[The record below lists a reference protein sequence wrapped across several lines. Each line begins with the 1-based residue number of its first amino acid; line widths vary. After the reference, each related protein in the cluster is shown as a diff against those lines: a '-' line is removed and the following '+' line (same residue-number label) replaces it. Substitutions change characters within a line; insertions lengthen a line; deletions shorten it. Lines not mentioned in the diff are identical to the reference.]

1 MKWLLGIP
9 LLALVGAMLY
19 HALLI
24 GWGFVSDVRSGF
36 LRTVL
41 RCGYVLLV
49 LLVLFSVGR
58 QFYDLL
64 A

>member
-1 MKWLLGIP
+1 MKWLFGIP
-9 LLALVGAMLY
+9 LLVLVSAMLY
-19 HALLI
+19 HALPI

-36 LRTVL
+36 LRAVL

-49 LLVLFSVGR
+49 LLLLFSVGR
-58 QFYDLL
+58 QFYSLL